1 MVLSFVILCKIYF
14 SLIPGLQNSSTYP
27 YLKTDESS
35 LRSTH
40 WFFNSRY
47 NMHPCHVLIH
57 CHFKIYFGITI
68 SAKSSFFFKFLDYC
82 FTCIY
87 LFVMYS
93 TKSIELI
100 YVYLFNMIISGE
112 DYKEQH
118 SSRFCYFLCLCTK
131 CLLST
136 LFTNTPINVVYYSGG
151 PISTPLL

>member
-1 MVLSFVILCKIYF
+1 MNHPFVQRTGSSIADITCILAMFLYTATLKSILVLPSQLSPV
-14 SLIPGLQNSSTYP
+14 
-27 YLKTDESS
+27 
-35 LRSTH
+35 
-40 WFFNSRY
+40 
-47 NMHPCHVLIH
+47 
-57 CHFKIYFGITI
+57 
-68 SAKSSFFFKFLDYC
+68 FFKFLDYC

>member
-1 MVLSFVILCKIYF
+1 LKKLIKHTNQKRHEPIYTVLSFVILCKIYF

-68 SAKSSFFFKFLDYC
+68 SAKSSFFQVFGLLFYM
-82 FTCIY
+82 Y
-87 LFVMYS
+87 LSLCNVFY
-93 TKSIELI
+93 LI
-100 YVYLFNMIISGE
+100 YRAYLRIFIHHDNIW
-112 DYKEQH
+112 
-118 SSRFCYFLCLCTK
+118 RRL
-131 CLLST
+131 
-136 LFTNTPINVVYYSGG
+136 
-151 PISTPLL
+151 